1 MSGLTVEE
9 LLEQLQKSRAR
20 PENIS
25 YFAFTGTPKHST
37 LMLFG
42 RPPDL
47 TRKADKDNMPEPFH
61 RYTMRQA
68 IEEGFILDVLQGFV
82 PYKTAFHL
90 GKQLDDKKRVSGK
103 QAKRA
108 LAQWMTL
115 HPTNVTQKV
124 QFIIEHFSKNV
135 AHRLDGKAKAMVVT
149 SSRAAVIRY
158 KKAFDAYI
166 AKHPE
171 HSSIRS
177 LVAFSG
183 KMTGKQ
189 VMHSDDE
196 RICGETF
203 IAGEDEEFTEANMNL
218 DVAGQDL
225 RIAFDRPEYQLMLVA
240 DKFQTGFDQPKLVA
254 MYVDKKVAND
264 VEIVQT
270 YSRLNRMAPGKD
282 EVFIIDFVNDPANV
296 RRAFALYDQG
306 ALIEEVQDPDVVY
319 EIKKDLDDQG
329 LYEASDLEKFKE
341 ARFKTIRDITHAQ
354 EPQHKA
360 LYAATEQPTRLFNQR
375 RKMLREAI
383 ETWESAYTKALNQ
396 GDKAGMKSA
405 DHHRKE
411 HAEQLKSLS
420 AFKSGLGRFC
430 RTYAYVAQ
438 LIDFGDPEL
447 ENFAAFAKLLQ
458 KRLSGEPLE
467 NVDLVG
473 LVLTGFEI
481 KGKTEPQAPDEKT
494 PILKP
499 VGPGGG
505 GGGDDPK
512 FLQEVIAKLNALFG
526 DVAPLK
532 DQATFVNHITSIARE
547 NDVVMAQ
554 VENSQ
559 SRELALKG
567 NLPGAVQQGVVRALT
582 SHQKLATLLL
592 KSDKQALA
600 GLTDVIYDLLRDRK
614 DIDVGDL
621 GV

>member
-1 MSGLTVEE
+1 
-9 LLEQLQKSRAR
+9 
-20 PENIS
+20 
-25 YFAFTGTPKHST
+25 
-37 LMLFG
+37 
-42 RPPDL
+42 
-47 TRKADKDNMPEPFH
+47 
-61 RYTMRQA
+61 
-68 IEEGFILDVLQGFV
+68 
-82 PYKTAFHL
+82 
-90 GKQLDDKKRVSGK
+90 
-103 QAKRA
+103 
-108 LAQWMTL
+108 
-115 HPTNVTQKV
+115 
-124 QFIIEHFSKNV
+124 
-135 AHRLDGKAKAMVVT
+135 
-149 SSRAAVIRY
+149 
-158 KKAFDAYI
+158 
-166 AKHPE
+166 
-171 HSSIRS
+171 
-177 LVAFSG
+177 
-183 KMTGKQ
+183 
-189 VMHSDDE
+189 MHSDDE
-196 RICGETF
+196 RISGETF
-203 IAGEDEEFTEANMNL
+203 IAGEDDEFTEANMNV

-458 KRLSGEPLE
+458 KRLSGEPPE

-499 VGPGGG
+499 VGPGSG